1 MGVSAAGAIP
11 LTSAGGEVPRPTVA
25 VFRPDL
31 RHRAVI
37 SVGRK
42 CVSIFSALLSGSTVA
57 AIPGSA
63 ELPTPRSTTRRCG
76 VNGRSD

>member
-1 MGVSAAGAIP
+1 MGASAAGAIP
-11 LTSAGGEVPRPTVA
+11 LTSAGGEVPLPTVA
-25 VFRPDL
+25 VQPDL

-42 CVSIFSALLSGSTVA
+42 CVSIFSGLLSGSTVA